1 MTIGSLPQILVELVR
16 QERFGQ
22 LTEKELEAAG
32 QNMNLLVLITFLKRV
47 PFPLQSRGST
57 LDCRI
62 PVRWKSPGQYQSEF
76 SVSLKRLQEP
86 GRYLLLPDSLV
97 CSQFSGCISIET
109 PEPEDDNNAMDDE
122 YTESR
127 DVVYSSQK
135 SQLAFLKNPNFS
147 PARRH

>member
-1 MTIGSLPQILVELVR
+1 MR

-22 LTEKELEAAG
+22 LTEKQLEAAG
-32 QNMNLLVLITFLKRV
+32 QNMNLLVLVTFLKRV

-62 PVRWKSPGQYQSEF
+62 RVRWKSPGQYQSEF

-86 GRYLLLPDSLV
+86 GRYLPLPDSLV

-122 YTESR
+122 YTESI
-127 DVVYSSQK
+127 DAVHSSY
-135 SQLAFLKNPNFS
+135 
-147 PARRH
+147 